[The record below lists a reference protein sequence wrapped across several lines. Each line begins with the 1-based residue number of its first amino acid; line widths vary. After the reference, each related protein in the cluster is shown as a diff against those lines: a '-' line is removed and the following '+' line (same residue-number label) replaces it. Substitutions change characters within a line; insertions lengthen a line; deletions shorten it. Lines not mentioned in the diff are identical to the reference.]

1 MLRQSTRAAT
11 RAGPQEGDYASA
23 LFGQFCAK
31 LRAFDEPLPLL
42 DLGPSTTGN
51 VMYWVRNGHSVSAF
65 DIMAHADDEN
75 LHLDHPDGAFGGVLG
90 WTALSH
96 LDPALARRLVQEI
109 CRVLRPNGWMFAVFD
124 GDGRKPP
131 VAQRYRIIDS
141 KTLGFGPIEGRDSP
155 RAVLTREVETL
166 FQPFR
171 EVRIMVMRHGSRE
184 ALGRRP

>member
-1 MLRQSTRAAT
+1 V
-11 RAGPQEGDYASA
+11 DYASA

-31 LRAFDEPLPLL
+31 LKAFDEPVPLL

-51 VMYWVRNGHSVSAF
+51 VMYWVGAGHSVSAF
-65 DIMAHADDEN
+65 DIMAHAGEADEEEDVR
-75 LHLDHPDGAFGGVLG
+75 LDHEDATFGGVLG

-96 LDPALARRLVQEI
+96 LEPARARQLVREI
-109 CRVLRPNGWMFAVFD
+109 RRVLRPNGWMFAVFD
-124 GDGRKPP
+124 GDGRKDP

-141 KTLGFGPIEGRDSP
+141 KTLGFRPIEGRAAP
-155 RAVLTREVETL
+155 RAVKTREVETL

-171 EVRIMVMRHGSRE
+171 EVRIMVMRHGARE